1 MIDAS
6 DVAITILT
14 GARPDLLDRTLS
26 SILSFEEGL
35 LETAWIC
42 VLHNGSDDPTDLVLE
57 HRLKRIDRFRRTRD
71 LLPIGPATSI
81 LAEEAEG
88 SGRRF
93 WLHLEDDWMATG
105 DHPGWLEIA
114 RALLRDDDEIAQV
127 RLRRSSEK
135 VLTRHMVTRRPISWR
150 EEGPFWISPDAHYT
164 NNPSLIRAEEASLAW
179 PAGGEKEAQRLWH
192 AAGRKVT
199 AQLDPGV
206 FIHLGDDRSLRKET
220 GSPL

>member
-14 GARPDLLDRTLS
+14 GSRPKLLDQTLL
-26 SILSFEEGL
+26 SILEFEEGL
-35 LETAWIC
+35 LETGWIS
-42 VLHNGSDDPTDLVLE
+42 VLHNGSDDQTAMILE
-57 HRLKRIDRFRRTRD
+57 TRLKRIDRIRRTHD

-81 LAEEAEG
+81 LAEEAAG

-93 WLHLEDDWMATG
+93 WLHLEDDWLATG
-105 DHPGWLEIA
+105 DQPGWLEIS
-114 RALLRDDDEIAQV
+114 RALLRDDPDLAQV

-135 VLTRHMVTRRPISWR
+135 VLDRHMVTRRPISWKDH
-150 EEGPFWISPDAHYT
+150 GPFRISPDAHWT
-164 NNPSLIRAEEASLAW
+164 NNPALMRCSEASLAW
-179 PAGGEKEAQRLWH
+179 PAGGEKEAQRRWH
-192 AAGRKVT
+192 EAGRKKI

-206 FIHLGDDRSLRKET
+206 FIHLGDDLSLRKKT